1 MENSFSIRPVTP
13 NDMATLKSLILGLA
27 EHERRPQDV
36 TGTEDEMRHWLF
48 DRKIATALFAELD
61 GQAIGYA
68 IYYPVYGSYAA
79 SARVHLEDIFIKP
92 EFQGNGYGTKLL
104 SFICRSVLA
113 EGFSGMEWNALDF
126 NEKSIAYYL
135 KLGAKIEKGRTYFS
149 FSEENMKKLEK

>member
-61 GQAIGYA
+61 GRQS
-68 IYYPVYGSYAA
+68 PVLHGASHPDRSSRPHRSPPAA
-79 SARVHLEDIFIKP
+79 
-92 EFQGNGYGTKLL
+92 
-104 SFICRSVLA
+104 
-113 EGFSGMEWNALDF
+113 
-126 NEKSIAYYL
+126 
-135 KLGAKIEKGRTYFS
+135 
-149 FSEENMKKLEK
+149 

>member
-1 MENSFSIRPVTP
+1 MGDFKIRKAEKEDISV
-13 NDMATLKSLILGLA
+13 LKELIFGLA
-27 EHERRPQDV
+27 RHERRPQDV
-36 TGTEDEMRHWLF
+36 TGSEQRMCFWLF
-48 DRKIATALFAELD
+48 ERKIASALIAELD
-61 GQAIGYA
+61 GIAMGYA

-126 NEKSIAYYL
+126 NEKSIGYYL